1 MIPFVPDPF
10 PLFSFFHID
19 VNQAMEQQYL
29 VDPVVGDMNPV
40 CFFDLLLQM
49 GGAQIVGMIGFE
61 DYLFSSGI
69 NCPRSSP
76 RRFQFRIVLD
86 FFESSDKPVYSLT
99 GYLEIP
105 SNLNDWLLLQPLS
118 YDSSD
123 IPIR

>member
-1 MIPFVPDPF
+1 
-10 PLFSFFHID
+10 
-19 VNQAMEQQYL
+19 MEQQYL
-29 VDPVVGDMNPV
+29 VDPVVWDMNPV
-40 CFFDLLLQM
+40 CFFDLFLQM
-49 GGAQIVGMIGFE
+49 SGAQVVGMIGFE

-76 RRFQFRIVLD
+76 RIFQFRIVLD

-105 SNLNDWLLLQPLS
+105 SNLNDWLLLQRLS